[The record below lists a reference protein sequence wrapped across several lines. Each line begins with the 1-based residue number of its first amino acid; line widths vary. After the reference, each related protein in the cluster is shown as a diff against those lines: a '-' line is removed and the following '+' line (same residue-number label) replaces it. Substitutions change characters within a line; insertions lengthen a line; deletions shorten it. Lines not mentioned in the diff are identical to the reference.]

1 MSPRR
6 DRKSE
11 TTTHENWS
19 DSGFESQASAETA
32 GNQEL
37 KDFLEALAKEQKRTR

>member
-1 MSPRR
+1 M
-6 DRKSE
+6 DFQY
-11 TTTHENWS
+11 T

-37 KDFLEALAKEQKRTR
+37 KDFLEALAKEEKRTR